1 MLLNP
6 VIISVTLLLVLSLCR
21 INVVVAL
28 TLSALMAGLS
38 SGHLSLD
45 QTLKAFTGG
54 LGNGA
59 EIALGYAMLGAFA
72 VAIARSGIT
81 EWGAAHII
89 GKLGATPSPRRQA
102 LVKSVLLLAILSMA
116 VMSQN
121 LIPIHIAFIP
131 ILIPPLLGVLTDL
144 KVDRRLV
151 ACIMTFGLVTPYM
164 VLPVGFGGI
173 FLNKLV
179 LTNLTNNG
187 LVMDAATLPKAMLIP
202 ALGMVAGLL
211 IAVFISYRKPRDY
224 QPSHIEGDTPVHSKP
239 NWRVL
244 LVSAL
249 ALGVAFWLQRSTDS
263 VIFGALVGF
272 CVFIVGGVVP
282 WKQSQDAFTEGVRM
296 MSLIGFIMITA
307 SGFAEVVKATGSVEI
322 LVKGLSQNM
331 GSKPLAAALMLL
343 IGLFVTMGIGSSFST
358 VPIIA
363 TLYVPL
369 CISLGFSP
377 LATAAIIGTA
387 AALGDA
393 GSPASDSTVG
403 PTAGLNADG
412 QHDHIRDS
420 VLPTFLHY
428 NLPLLV
434 AGWVAAMVL

>member
-6 VIISVTLLLVLSLCR
+6 VILSVTLLLVLSLLR

-28 TLSALMAGLS
+28 ALSALAAGLC
-38 SGHLSLD
+38 GGLD
-45 QTLKAFTGG
+45 INESLKAFSGG

-72 VAIARSGIT
+72 VAIAHSGIT
-81 EWGAAHII
+81 EWGAAEII
-89 GKLGATPSPRRQA
+89 GRLGATPSPRRR
-102 LVKSVLLLAILSMA
+102 LVVKNILLLAILSMA
-116 VMSQN
+116 IMSQN
-121 LIPIHIAFIP
+121 LVPIHIAFIP
-131 ILIPPLLGVLTDL
+131 ILIPPLLGVLSDL

-173 FLNKLV
+173 FLNKL
-179 LTNLTNNG
+179 LLPNLTNNG
-187 LVMDAATLPKAMLIP
+187 LHIDAALLPKAMLIP
-202 ALGMVAGLL
+202 GLGMVVGLL
-211 IAVFISYRKPRDY
+211 IAVFFSYRKPRHYDT
-224 QPSHIEGDTPVHSKP
+224 SHVPGEPPDHRKP
-239 NWRVL
+239 DWKTL
-244 LVSAL
+244 TVSVL
-249 ALGVAFWLQRSTDS
+249 ALGIAFALQRYTDS
-263 VIFGALVGF
+263 VILGALVGF
-272 CVFIVGGVVP
+272 CVFILGGVVP
-282 WKQSQDAFTEGVRM
+282 WKESQDAFTDGVRM

-307 SGFAEVVKATGSVEI
+307 SGYAEVVKATGAVDT
-322 LVKGLSQNM
+322 LVQSLSGDLQ
-331 GSKPLAAALMLL
+331 SKPMAAALMLL
-343 IGLFVTMGIGSSFST
+343 VGLFVTMGIGSSFST

-369 CISLGFSP
+369 CMSLGFSP
-377 LATAAIIGTA
+377 LATAAIVGTA

-420 VLPTFLHY
+420 VLPTFIHY

>member
-6 VIISVTLLLVLSLCR
+6 VILSVVLLLVLSICR

-28 TLSALMAGLS
+28 ALSALAAGLC
-38 SGHLSLD
+38 GGLGLD
-45 QTLKAFTGG
+45 ATLKAFTGG

-59 EIALGYAMLGAFA
+59 EIALAYAMLGAFA

-81 EWGAAHII
+81 EWGAAQII
-89 GKLGATPSPRRQA
+89 SKLGTTPSPKRQA
-102 LVKSVLLLAILSMA
+102 AVKATILLVIMTMA

-131 ILIPPLLGVLTDL
+131 ILIPPLLGVLADL

-151 ACIMTFGLVTPYM
+151 ACIITFGLTTPYM
-164 VLPVGFGGI
+164 ALPVGFGSI
-173 FLNKLV
+173 FLNQLIYP
-179 LTNLTNNG
+179 NLTNNG
-187 LVMDAATLPKAMLIP
+187 LSIDINELPKAMLIP
-202 ALGMVAGLL
+202 AVGMVVGLL
-211 IAVFISYRKPRDY
+211 IAVFFSYRKPRQY
-224 QPSHIEGDTPVHSKP
+224 QASHVPGEVTEIKRP
-239 NWRVL
+239 NWWVL
-244 LVSAL
+244 LVSFLAL
-249 ALGVAFWLQRSTDS
+249 AVAYYLQRSSDS
-263 VIFGALVGF
+263 VILGALAGF
-272 CVFIVGGVVP
+272 CVFIIGGVVP
-282 WKQSQDAFTEGVRM
+282 WKESQDAFTDGVRM

-307 SGFAEVVKATGSVEI
+307 SGFAEVVKATGSVDA
-322 LVKGLSQNM
+322 LVQSLSADL
-331 GSKPLAAALMLL
+331 GSKPVAAALMLL

-369 CISLGFSP
+369 CIHLGFSP
-377 LATAAIIGTA
+377 LATAAIVGTA

-420 VLPTFLHY
+420 VLPTFLHF
-428 NLPLLV
+428 NLPLLA
-434 AGWVAAMVL
+434 AGWIAAMVL

>member
-1 MLLNP
+1 MNP
-6 VIISVTLLLVLSLCR
+6 VILSVVLLLVLSICR

-28 TLSALMAGLS
+28 ALSALAAGLC
-38 SGHLSLD
+38 GGLGLD
-45 QTLKAFTGG
+45 ATLKAFTGG

-59 EIALGYAMLGAFA
+59 EIALAYAMLGAFA

-81 EWGAAHII
+81 EWGAAQII
-89 GKLGATPSPRRQA
+89 SKLGTTPSPKRQA
-102 LVKSVLLLAILSMA
+102 AVKATILLVIMTMA

-151 ACIMTFGLVTPYM
+151 ACIITFGLTTPYM
-164 VLPVGFGGI
+164 ALPVGFGSI
-173 FLNKLV
+173 FLNQLIYP
-179 LTNLTNNG
+179 NLTNNG
-187 LVMDAATLPKAMLIP
+187 LNIDINELPKAMLIP
-202 ALGMVAGLL
+202 AVGMVVGLL
-211 IAVFISYRKPRDY
+211 IAVFFSYRKPRQY
-224 QPSHIEGDTPVHSKP
+224 QASHVPGEVTEIKRP
-239 NWRVL
+239 NWWVL
-244 LVSAL
+244 LVSFLAL
-249 ALGVAFWLQRSTDS
+249 AVAYYLQRSSDS
-263 VIFGALVGF
+263 VILGALAGF
-272 CVFIVGGVVP
+272 CVFIIGGVVP
-282 WKQSQDAFTEGVRM
+282 WKESQDAFTDGVRM

-307 SGFAEVVKATGSVEI
+307 SGFAEVVKATGSVDA
-322 LVKGLSQNM
+322 LVQSLSADL
-331 GSKPLAAALMLL
+331 GSKPVAAALMLL

-369 CISLGFSP
+369 CIHLGFSP
-377 LATAAIIGTA
+377 LATAAIVGTA

-420 VLPTFLHY
+420 VLPTFLHF
-428 NLPLLV
+428 NLPLLA
-434 AGWVAAMVL
+434 AGWIAAMVL

>member
-6 VIISVTLLLVLSLCR
+6 VILSVVLLLVLSICR

-28 TLSALMAGLS
+28 ALSALAAGLC
-38 SGHLSLD
+38 GGLGLD
-45 QTLKAFTGG
+45 ATLKAFTGG

-59 EIALGYAMLGAFA
+59 EIALAYAMLGAFA

-81 EWGAAHII
+81 EWGAAQII
-89 GKLGATPSPRRQA
+89 SKLGTTPSPKRQA
-102 LVKSVLLLAILSMA
+102 AVKATILLVIMTMA

-151 ACIMTFGLVTPYM
+151 ACIITFGLTTPYM
-164 VLPVGFGGI
+164 ALPVGFGSI
-173 FLNKLV
+173 FLNQLIYP
-179 LTNLTNNG
+179 NLTNNG
-187 LVMDAATLPKAMLIP
+187 LNIDINELPKAMLIP
-202 ALGMVAGLL
+202 AVGMVVGLL
-211 IAVFISYRKPRDY
+211 IAVFFSYRKPRQY
-224 QPSHIEGDTPVHSKP
+224 QASHVPGEVTEIKRP
-239 NWRVL
+239 NWWVL
-244 LVSAL
+244 LVSFLAL
-249 ALGVAFWLQRSTDS
+249 AVAYYLQRSSDS
-263 VIFGALVGF
+263 VILGALAGF
-272 CVFIVGGVVP
+272 CVFIIGGVVP
-282 WKQSQDAFTEGVRM
+282 WKESQDAFTDGVRM

-307 SGFAEVVKATGSVEI
+307 SGFAEVVKATGSVDA
-322 LVKGLSQNM
+322 LVQSLSADL
-331 GSKPLAAALMLL
+331 GSKPVAAALMLL

-369 CISLGFSP
+369 CIHLGFSP
-377 LATAAIIGTA
+377 LATAAIVGTA

-420 VLPTFLHY
+420 VLPTFLHF
-428 NLPLLV
+428 NLPLLA
-434 AGWVAAMVL
+434 AGWIAAMVL

>member
-6 VIISVTLLLVLSLCR
+6 VILSVVLLLVLSICR

-28 TLSALMAGLS
+28 ALSALAAGLC
-38 SGHLSLD
+38 GGLGLD
-45 QTLKAFTGG
+45 ATLKAFTGG

-59 EIALGYAMLGAFA
+59 EIALAYAMLGAFA

-81 EWGAAHII
+81 EWGAAQII
-89 GKLGATPSPRRQA
+89 SKLGTTPSPKRQA
-102 LVKSVLLLAILSMA
+102 AVRATILLVIMTMA

-131 ILIPPLLGVLTDL
+131 ILIPPLLGVLADL

-151 ACIMTFGLVTPYM
+151 ACIITFGLTTPYM
-164 VLPVGFGGI
+164 ALPVGFGSI
-173 FLNKLV
+173 FLNQLIYP
-179 LTNLTNNG
+179 NLTNNG
-187 LVMDAATLPKAMLIP
+187 LSIDINELPKAMLIP
-202 ALGMVAGLL
+202 AVGMVVGLL
-211 IAVFISYRKPRDY
+211 IAVFFSYRKPRQY
-224 QPSHIEGDTPVHSKP
+224 QASHVPGEVTEIKRP
-239 NWRVL
+239 NWWVL
-244 LVSAL
+244 LVSFLAL
-249 ALGVAFWLQRSTDS
+249 AVAYYLQRSSDS
-263 VIFGALVGF
+263 VILGALAGF
-272 CVFIVGGVVP
+272 CVFIIGGVVP
-282 WKQSQDAFTEGVRM
+282 WKESQDAFTDGVRM

-307 SGFAEVVKATGSVEI
+307 SGFAEVVKATGSVDA
-322 LVKGLSQNM
+322 LVQSLSADL
-331 GSKPLAAALMLL
+331 GSKPVAAALMLL

-369 CISLGFSP
+369 CIHLGFSP
-377 LATAAIIGTA
+377 LATAAIVGTA

-420 VLPTFLHY
+420 VLPTFLHF
-428 NLPLLV
+428 NLPLLA
-434 AGWVAAMVL
+434 AGWIAAMVL

>member
-6 VIISVTLLLVLSLCR
+6 VVLSVLLLLLLSLAR
-21 INVVVAL
+21 VNVVVAL
-28 TLSALMAGLS
+28 ALSAIAAGLL
-38 SGHLSLD
+38 GGLD
-45 QTLKAFTGG
+45 LHRTLAAFTGG
-54 LGNGA
+54 LGGGA

-81 EWGAAHII
+81 EWLANHIV
-89 GKLGATPSPRRQA
+89 GRLGSTPSPSRR
-102 LVKSVLLLAILSMA
+102 LVIKNTLLAVILTMA

-144 KVDRRLV
+144 KVDRRLL
-151 ACIMTFGLVTPYM
+151 ACVMTFGLVTPYM
-164 VLPVGFGGI
+164 ALPVGFGGI
-173 FLNKLV
+173 FLNQL
-179 LTNLTNNG
+179 LLGNLTANG
-187 LVMDAATLPKAMLIP
+187 LAISASQLPKVMLIP

-211 IAVFISYRKPRDY
+211 IAVFISYRKPRHY
-224 QPSHIEGDTPVHSKP
+224 APSHVPGETTDHRPL
-239 NWRVL
+239 NWRIL
-244 LVSAL
+244 LVTVLAL
-249 ALGVAFWLQRSTDS
+249 ASAYTLQLTTDS
-263 VIFGALVGF
+263 IILGALAGF
-272 CVFIVGGVVP
+272 CVFVAGGVVP
-282 WKQSQDAFTEGVRM
+282 WQESQDDFTQGVKM

-307 SGFAEVVKATGSVEI
+307 SGYADVLKATGAVNT
-322 LVKGLSQNM
+322 LVQSLSADM
-331 GSKPLAAALMLL
+331 GSKPMAAALMLL
-343 IGLFVTMGIGSSFST
+343 VGLFVTMGIGSSFST

-369 CISLGFSP
+369 CIQLGFSAM
-377 LATAAIIGTA
+377 ATAAIVGTA

-420 VLPTFLHY
+420 VIPTFIHY

>member
-6 VIISVTLLLVLSLCR
+6 VILSVVLLLVLSICR

-28 TLSALMAGLS
+28 ALSALAAGLC
-38 SGHLSLD
+38 GGLGLD
-45 QTLKAFTGG
+45 ATLKAFTGG

-59 EIALGYAMLGAFA
+59 EIALAYAMLGAFA

-81 EWGAAHII
+81 EWGAAQII
-89 GKLGATPSPRRQA
+89 SKLGTTPSPKRQA
-102 LVKSVLLLAILSMA
+102 AVKATILLVIMTMA

-151 ACIMTFGLVTPYM
+151 ACIITFGLTTPYM
-164 VLPVGFGGI
+164 ALPVGFGSI
-173 FLNKLV
+173 FLNQLIYP
-179 LTNLTNNG
+179 NLTNNG
-187 LVMDAATLPKAMLIP
+187 LSIDINELPKAMLIP
-202 ALGMVAGLL
+202 AVGMVVGLL
-211 IAVFISYRKPRDY
+211 IAVFFSYRKPRQY
-224 QPSHIEGDTPVHSKP
+224 QASHVPGEVTEIKRP
-239 NWRVL
+239 NWWVL
-244 LVSAL
+244 LVSFLAL
-249 ALGVAFWLQRSTDS
+249 AVAYYLQRSSDS
-263 VIFGALVGF
+263 VILGALAGF
-272 CVFIVGGVVP
+272 CVFIIGGVVP
-282 WKQSQDAFTEGVRM
+282 WKESQDAFTDGVRM

-307 SGFAEVVKATGSVEI
+307 SGFAEVVKATGSVDA
-322 LVKGLSQNM
+322 LVQSLSADL
-331 GSKPLAAALMLL
+331 GSKPVAAALMLL

-369 CISLGFSP
+369 CIHLGFSP
-377 LATAAIIGTA
+377 LATAAIVGTA

-420 VLPTFLHY
+420 VLPTFLHF
-428 NLPLLV
+428 NLPLLA
-434 AGWVAAMVL
+434 AGWIAAMVL

>member
-6 VIISVTLLLVLSLCR
+6 VILSVLLLLLLSILR

-28 TLSALMAGLS
+28 AISALAAGLF
-38 SGHLSLD
+38 GGLGLD
-45 QTLKAFTGG
+45 KTLTAFTGG
-54 LGNGA
+54 LGSGA
-59 EIALGYAMLGAFA
+59 EIALAYAMLGAFA

-89 GKLGATPSPRRQA
+89 GKLGATPSPKRQA
-102 LVKSVLLLAILSMA
+102 AVKAAILLVILAMA

-131 ILIPPLLGVLTDL
+131 ILIPPLLGVMTDL

-151 ACIMTFGLVTPYM
+151 ACIITFGLTTPYM
-164 VLPVGFGGI
+164 ALPVGFGSI
-173 FLNKLV
+173 FLNQLIYP
-179 LTNLTNNG
+179 NLTQNG
-187 LVMDAATLPKAMLIP
+187 LHIDINELPKAMLIP
-202 ALGMVAGLL
+202 AVGMVVGLL
-211 IAVFISYRKPRDY
+211 IAVFISYRKPRQY
-224 QPSHIEGDTPVHSKP
+224 QASHVQTDITTIKRP
-239 NWRVL
+239 NWWVL
-244 LVSAL
+244 VVSFVAL
-249 ALGVAFWLQRSTDS
+249 AAAYYLQRSTDS
-263 VIFGALVGF
+263 VIMGALVGF
-272 CVFIVGGVVP
+272 CVFIIGGVVP
-282 WKQSQDAFTEGVRM
+282 WKDSQDAFTDGVRM

-307 SGFAEVVKATGSVEI
+307 SGFAAVVKATGSVDS
-322 LVKGLSQNM
+322 LVHSLSADL
-331 GSKPLAAALMLL
+331 GSKPVAAALMLL

-377 LATAAIIGTA
+377 LATAAIVGTS

-420 VLPTFLHY
+420 VIPTFLHY

>member
-1 MLLNP
+1 MNP
-6 VIISVTLLLVLSLCR
+6 VILSVVLLLVLSICR

-28 TLSALMAGLS
+28 ALSALAAGLC
-38 SGHLSLD
+38 GGLGLD
-45 QTLKAFTGG
+45 ATLKAFTGG

-59 EIALGYAMLGAFA
+59 EIALAYAMLGAFA

-81 EWGAAHII
+81 EWGAAQII
-89 GKLGATPSPRRQA
+89 SKLGTTPSPKRQA
-102 LVKSVLLLAILSMA
+102 AVKATILLVIMTMA

-151 ACIMTFGLVTPYM
+151 ACIITFGLTTPYM
-164 VLPVGFGGI
+164 ALPVGFGSI
-173 FLNKLV
+173 FLNQLIYP
-179 LTNLTNNG
+179 NLTNNG
-187 LVMDAATLPKAMLIP
+187 LSIDINELPKAMLIP
-202 ALGMVAGLL
+202 AVGMVVGLL
-211 IAVFISYRKPRDY
+211 IAVFFSYRKPRQY
-224 QPSHIEGDTPVHSKP
+224 QASHVPGEVTEIKRP
-239 NWRVL
+239 NWWVL
-244 LVSAL
+244 LVSFLAL
-249 ALGVAFWLQRSTDS
+249 AVAYYLQRSSDS
-263 VIFGALVGF
+263 VILGALAGF
-272 CVFIVGGVVP
+272 CVFIIGGVVP
-282 WKQSQDAFTEGVRM
+282 WKESQDAFTDGVRM

-307 SGFAEVVKATGSVEI
+307 SGFAEVVKATGSVDA
-322 LVKGLSQNM
+322 LVQSLSADL
-331 GSKPLAAALMLL
+331 GSKPVAAALMLL

-369 CISLGFSP
+369 CIHLGFSP
-377 LATAAIIGTA
+377 LATAAIVGTA

-420 VLPTFLHY
+420 VLPTFLHF
-428 NLPLLV
+428 NLPLLA
-434 AGWVAAMVL
+434 AGWIAAMVL

>member
-6 VIISVTLLLVLSLCR
+6 VILSVVLLLVLSICR

-28 TLSALMAGLS
+28 ALSALAAGLF
-38 SGHLSLD
+38 GGLGLD
-45 QTLKAFTGG
+45 ATLKAFTGG

-59 EIALGYAMLGAFA
+59 EIALAYAMLGAFA

-81 EWGAAHII
+81 EWGAAQII
-89 GKLGATPSPRRQA
+89 NKLGTTPSPKRQA
-102 LVKSVLLLAILSMA
+102 AVKAAILLVIMTMA

-151 ACIMTFGLVTPYM
+151 ACIITFGLTTPYM
-164 VLPVGFGGI
+164 ALPVGFGSI
-173 FLNKLV
+173 FLNQLIYP
-179 LTNLTNNG
+179 NLTNNG
-187 LVMDAATLPKAMLIP
+187 LSIDINELPKAMLIP
-202 ALGMVAGLL
+202 AVGMVVGLL
-211 IAVFISYRKPRDY
+211 IAVFFSYRKPRQY
-224 QPSHIEGDTPVHSKP
+224 QASHVPGEVTEIKRP

-244 LVSAL
+244 LVSFLAL
-249 ALGVAFWLQRSTDS
+249 AVAYYLQRSSDS
-263 VIFGALVGF
+263 VILGALAGF
-272 CVFIVGGVVP
+272 CVFIIGGVVP
-282 WKQSQDAFTEGVRM
+282 WKESQDAFTDGVRM

-307 SGFAEVVKATGSVEI
+307 SGFAEVVKATGSVNA
-322 LVKGLSQNM
+322 LVQSLSADL
-331 GSKPLAAALMLL
+331 GSKPVAAALMLL

-369 CISLGFSP
+369 CIHLGFSP
-377 LATAAIIGTA
+377 LATAAIVGTA

-420 VLPTFLHY
+420 VLPTFLHF
-428 NLPLLV
+428 NLPLLA
-434 AGWVAAMVL
+434 AGWIAAMVL

>member
-6 VIISVTLLLVLSLCR
+6 VILSVVLLLVLSICR

-28 TLSALMAGLS
+28 ALSALAAGLC
-38 SGHLSLD
+38 GGLGLD
-45 QTLKAFTGG
+45 ATLKAFTGG

-59 EIALGYAMLGAFA
+59 EIALAYAMLGAFA

-81 EWGAAHII
+81 EWGAAQII
-89 GKLGATPSPRRQA
+89 SKLGTTPSPKRQA
-102 LVKSVLLLAILSMA
+102 AVKATILLVIMTLA

-151 ACIMTFGLVTPYM
+151 ACIITFGLTTPYM
-164 VLPVGFGGI
+164 ALPVGFGSI
-173 FLNKLV
+173 FLNQLIYP
-179 LTNLTNNG
+179 NLTNNG
-187 LVMDAATLPKAMLIP
+187 LSIDINELPKAMLIP
-202 ALGMVAGLL
+202 AVGMVVGLL
-211 IAVFISYRKPRDY
+211 IAVFFSYRKPRQY
-224 QPSHIEGDTPVHSKP
+224 QASHVPGEVTEIKRP
-239 NWRVL
+239 NWWVL
-244 LVSAL
+244 LVSFLAL
-249 ALGVAFWLQRSTDS
+249 AVAYYLQRSSDS
-263 VIFGALVGF
+263 VILGALAGF
-272 CVFIVGGVVP
+272 CVFIIGGVVP
-282 WKQSQDAFTEGVRM
+282 WKESQDAFTDGVRM

-307 SGFAEVVKATGSVEI
+307 SGFAEVVKATGSVDA
-322 LVKGLSQNM
+322 LVQSLSADL
-331 GSKPLAAALMLL
+331 GSKPVAAALMLL

-369 CISLGFSP
+369 CIHLGFSP
-377 LATAAIIGTA
+377 LATAAIVGTA

-420 VLPTFLHY
+420 VLPTFLHF
-428 NLPLLV
+428 NLPLLA
-434 AGWVAAMVL
+434 AGWIAAMVL

>member
-1 MLLNP
+1 MNP
-6 VIISVTLLLVLSLCR
+6 VILSVVLLLVLSICR

-28 TLSALMAGLS
+28 ALSALAAGLC
-38 SGHLSLD
+38 GGLGLD
-45 QTLKAFTGG
+45 ATLKAFTGG

-59 EIALGYAMLGAFA
+59 EIALAYAMLGAFA

-81 EWGAAHII
+81 EWGAAQII
-89 GKLGATPSPRRQA
+89 SKLGTTPSPKRQA
-102 LVKSVLLLAILSMA
+102 AVKATILLVIMTMA

-131 ILIPPLLGVLTDL
+131 ILIPPLLGVLADL

-151 ACIMTFGLVTPYM
+151 ACIITFGLTTPYM
-164 VLPVGFGGI
+164 ALPVGFGSI
-173 FLNKLV
+173 FLNQLIYP
-179 LTNLTNNG
+179 NLTNNG
-187 LVMDAATLPKAMLIP
+187 LSIDINELPKAMLIP
-202 ALGMVAGLL
+202 AVGMVVGLL
-211 IAVFISYRKPRDY
+211 IAVFFSYRKPRQY
-224 QPSHIEGDTPVHSKP
+224 QASHVPGEVTEIKRP
-239 NWRVL
+239 NWWVL
-244 LVSAL
+244 LVSFLAL
-249 ALGVAFWLQRSTDS
+249 AVAYYLQRSSDS
-263 VIFGALVGF
+263 VILGALAGF
-272 CVFIVGGVVP
+272 CVFIIGGVVP
-282 WKQSQDAFTEGVRM
+282 WKESQDAFTDGVRM

-307 SGFAEVVKATGSVEI
+307 SGFAEVVKATGSVDA
-322 LVKGLSQNM
+322 LVQSLSADL
-331 GSKPLAAALMLL
+331 GSKPVAAALMLL

-369 CISLGFSP
+369 CIHLGFSP
-377 LATAAIIGTA
+377 LATAAIVGTA

-420 VLPTFLHY
+420 VLPTFLHF
-428 NLPLLV
+428 NLPLLA
-434 AGWVAAMVL
+434 AGWIAAMVL

>member
-6 VIISVTLLLVLSLCR
+6 VILSVVLLLILSICR

-28 TLSALMAGLS
+28 ALSALAAGLC
-38 SGHLSLD
+38 GGLGLD
-45 QTLKAFTGG
+45 ATLKAFTGG

-59 EIALGYAMLGAFA
+59 EIALAYAMLGAFA

-81 EWGAAHII
+81 EWGAAQII
-89 GKLGATPSPRRQA
+89 SKLGTTPSPKRQA
-102 LVKSVLLLAILSMA
+102 AVKATILLVIMTMA

-151 ACIMTFGLVTPYM
+151 ACIITFGLTTPYM
-164 VLPVGFGGI
+164 ALPVGFGSI
-173 FLNKLV
+173 FLNQLIYP
-179 LTNLTNNG
+179 NLTNNG
-187 LVMDAATLPKAMLIP
+187 LSIDINELPKAMLIP
-202 ALGMVAGLL
+202 AVGMVVGLL
-211 IAVFISYRKPRDY
+211 IAVFFSYRKPRQY
-224 QPSHIEGDTPVHSKP
+224 QASHVPGEVTEIKRP
-239 NWRVL
+239 NWWVL
-244 LVSAL
+244 LVSFLAL
-249 ALGVAFWLQRSTDS
+249 AVAYYLQRSSDS
-263 VIFGALVGF
+263 VILGALAGF
-272 CVFIVGGVVP
+272 CVFIIGGVVP
-282 WKQSQDAFTEGVRM
+282 WKESQDAFTDGVRM

-307 SGFAEVVKATGSVEI
+307 SGFAEVVKATGSVDA
-322 LVKGLSQNM
+322 LVQSLSADL
-331 GSKPLAAALMLL
+331 GSKPVAAALMLL

-369 CISLGFSP
+369 CIHLGFSP
-377 LATAAIIGTA
+377 LATAAIVGTA

-420 VLPTFLHY
+420 VLPTFLHF
-428 NLPLLV
+428 NLPLLA
-434 AGWVAAMVL
+434 AGWIAAMVL

>member
-6 VIISVTLLLVLSLCR
+6 VILSVVLLLVLSICR

-28 TLSALMAGLS
+28 ALSALAAGLC
-38 SGHLSLD
+38 GGLGLD
-45 QTLKAFTGG
+45 ATLKAFTGG

-59 EIALGYAMLGAFA
+59 EIALAYAMLGAFA

-81 EWGAAHII
+81 EWGAAQII
-89 GKLGATPSPRRQA
+89 KKLGTTPSPKRQA
-102 LVKSVLLLAILSMA
+102 AVKAVILLVIMTMA

-151 ACIMTFGLVTPYM
+151 ACIITFGLTTPYM
-164 VLPVGFGGI
+164 ALPVGFGSI
-173 FLNKLV
+173 FLNQLIYP
-179 LTNLTNNG
+179 NLTNNG
-187 LVMDAATLPKAMLIP
+187 LSIDINALPKAMLIP
-202 ALGMVAGLL
+202 AVGMVVGLL
-211 IAVFISYRKPRDY
+211 IAVFFSYRKPRQY
-224 QPSHIEGDTPVHSKP
+224 QASHVPGEVTEIKRP

-244 LVSAL
+244 LVSFLAL
-249 ALGVAFWLQRSTDS
+249 AVAYYLQRSSDS
-263 VIFGALVGF
+263 VILGALAGF
-272 CVFIVGGVVP
+272 CVFIIGGVVP
-282 WKQSQDAFTEGVRM
+282 WKESQDAFTDGVRM

-307 SGFAEVVKATGSVEI
+307 SGFAEVVKATGSVDA
-322 LVKGLSQNM
+322 LVQSLSADL
-331 GSKPLAAALMLL
+331 GSKPVAAALMLL

-369 CISLGFSP
+369 CIHLGFSP
-377 LATAAIIGTA
+377 LATAAIVGTA

-420 VLPTFLHY
+420 VLPTFLHF

-434 AGWVAAMVL
+434 SGWLAALVL